1 MLKEGRKIALRP
13 LTQED
18 APILQSWYM
27 DKAFRAT
34 YDEYESV
41 EMEAICGDIQ
51 RHQAGI
57 MDPRAEKLTYMAL
70 RKRDLAPIGICCLR
84 RIDRSSRNAEVLL
97 GIGEKEM
104 RLAGYGLDIL
114 IVLLDIAYYELG
126 LERTYIFACENQPQ
140 GLKMGMNFGFVS
152 EGRLRRHRFA
162 EGRYWDVWVLGLLKE
177 EYERLPIV
185 PKWKR

>member
-1 MLKEGRKIALRP
+1 MLKGRKIVLRP

-27 DKAFRAT
+27 DKDFRTT
-34 YDEYESV
+34 YDEYDSV
-41 EMEAICGDIQ
+41 EMDAICGDIQ

-57 MDPRAEKLTYMAL
+57 MDPRAEKLTYMVL
-70 RKRDLAPIGICCLR
+70 RKRDLAPVGICCLR
-84 RIDRSSRNAEVLL
+84 RIDRSNRNAEVLL

-104 RLAGYGLDIL
+104 RLAGYGLDVL